1 MKIVVTA
8 LPGSGKT
15 TTIRKVADMLPDVR
29 VVNFGDL
36 MFEEASN
43 RYGVKHRDEM
53 RRALGLRDYQ
63 RLQIAAAEKIAGLDN
78 KVIIDTH
85 SVIKSGS
92 SYYPGLPDE
101 VVKLIKPEV
110 IVYMEFRPEDIVE
123 RRMKD
128 LAAGVER
135 KRELSSIEQ
144 IIYDQNLGRQFVVS
158 AANSAMCYLKILD
171 LNYPQA
177 YPFQHAEDAAR
188 QIVQC
193 IEELGGRGS

>member
-1 MKIVVTA
+1 A

-15 TTIRKVADMLPDVR
+15 TTIRKVAEIIPDVR

-36 MFEEASN
+36 MFEEAAS

-53 RRALGLRDYQ
+53 RRILGLRDYQ
-63 RLQIAAAEKIAGLDN
+63 RLQIAAAEKIASLDDT
-78 KVIIDTH
+78 VIIDTH

-128 LAAGVER
+128 LAAGVGR
-135 KRELSSIEQ
+135 RREVSSIEQ
-144 IIYDQNLGRQFVVS
+144 IIYDQNLGRQFVVA

-177 YPFQHAEDAAR
+177 YPFQHAEEAAK
-188 QIVQC
+188 QIAEC
-193 IEELGGRGS
+193 IVELGGRGS